1 MSLLQPIKKSGVYS
15 IFGKHYGDYLI
26 NFITGCCPDIGTLCT
41 SIKHCIGIFPEGNP
55 NLVLNQQGD
64 WVAAGSSNFIIT
76 TKANLDSLI
85 ASNSIKN
92 NVQYLITNAQASNPE
107 CITSTV
113 LVFGTSPNTVSESGI
128 RFQLVADYVNIPM
141 FNDELA
147 DFSIGAKCI
156 YGSRVWVNV
165 TGHLGSSIGA
175 FPMDLLMMNSDW
187 EPAPYEEGVNYSLV
201 QIDCKY
207 DIVNDFIFS
216 QKYKGLEIGTELVY
230 VQEFGFSSV
239 DYCDWG
245 QVNIAT
251 IIEVRGLMFLNNSNL
266 QQAINVFAPLIINN
280 LCEILQQISISIS
293 KMTSFE
299 ALPEQ
304 VIAYNEC
311 RSIRAISNTQSI
323 IGIPSTVSDY
333 SFVTDDENGYI
344 EYNFNDSPLSTGD
357 TVVIGC
363 IANKGVC
370 TTRFEVGSDG
380 NFVENSDINIAI
392 DVDDSSVCNV
402 NTLGQINIKTTVVNQ
417 VSNRT
422 TDYNR
427 LLKMSVSSNV
437 TSGKLYIAYKYV

>member
-92 NVQYLITNAQASNPE
+92 NVQYLITDAQASNPE

-141 FNDELA
+141 FNAKLA

-156 YGSRVWVNV
+156 YGSRVWVNL
-165 TGHLGSSIGA
+165 TGNLGSNSGA
-175 FPMDLLMMNSDW
+175 FPTELIELNSDW
-187 EPAPYEEGVNYSLV
+187 EQVPYQEGDDYTII
-201 QIDCKY
+201 QMECKY
-207 DIVNDFIFS
+207 DVANDIIFG
-216 QKYKGLEIGTELVY
+216 QTNLGLQCGTRLEY
-230 VQEFGFSSV
+230 VQMFGFSSL

-245 QVNIAT
+245 QAKSALIYSVQSIF
-251 IIEVRGLMFLNNSNL
+251 FLNNSKLKDCNL
-266 QQAINVFAPLIINN
+266 VFAPLFINN
-280 LCEILQQISISIS
+280 MCEVIQNVTVSTNKFTVPDLY
-293 KMTSFE
+293 SF
-299 ALPEQ
+299 PC
-304 VIAYNEC
+304 IAYNNC
-311 RSIRAISNTQSI
+311 TSIRSISNTQSI

-333 SFVTDDENGYI
+333 SFVTNESGYI
-344 EYNFNDSPLSTGD
+344 EYDFGANPYTVGD
-357 TVVIGC
+357 TLVLGC

-427 LLKMSVSSNV
+427 LITLSASSNV